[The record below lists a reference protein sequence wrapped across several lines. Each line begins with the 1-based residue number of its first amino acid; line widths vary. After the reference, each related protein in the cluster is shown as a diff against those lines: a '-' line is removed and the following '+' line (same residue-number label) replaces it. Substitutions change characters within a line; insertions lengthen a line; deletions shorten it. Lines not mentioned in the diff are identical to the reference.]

1 MSVNDPHSVFNNLI
15 TRYLSG
21 ELLPEEMEQ
30 FQNAV
35 SADPDLNEQLEEYR
49 KIWNSTEGV
58 SPQQV
63 YDLDTEWAALKHQI
77 PSFDG
82 VDVGAGNHG
91 SSRRLLYYTYRIAA
105 VLVVGLIFTFGLFYI
120 RPMLGT
126 SVVVAGNE
134 PVELQLEDGTHVVL
148 NRDSKIRFN
157 KEFSEGERSVRLAG
171 EAWFDVA
178 RDPSRP
184 FVIDAGSAL
193 VEVLGTSFNVNAYK
207 ENPAVEITVE
217 TGVVA
222 LTAKQDQQEQII
234 LKAGTSGTYAYGS
247 KSLQIQPTADP
258 NNLSWKTRDLYFENT
273 PLNEA
278 AKLVGR
284 VYNVRIEIAN
294 QELAFCPITVTFS
307 EQSLESVL
315 SVLERT
321 LDLEVSR
328 AGDDILLDGP
338 GCVE

>member
-1 MSVNDPHSVFNNLI
+1 
-15 TRYLSG
+15 
-21 ELLPEEMEQ
+21 
-30 FQNAV
+30 
-35 SADPDLNEQLEEYR
+35 
-49 KIWNSTEGV
+49 
-58 SPQQV
+58 
-63 YDLDTEWAALKHQI
+63 
-77 PSFDG
+77 
-82 VDVGAGNHG
+82 
-91 SSRRLLYYTYRIAA
+91 
-105 VLVVGLIFTFGLFYI
+105 
-120 RPMLGT
+120 
-126 SVVVAGNE
+126 
-134 PVELQLEDGTHVVL
+134 
-148 NRDSKIRFN
+148 
-157 KEFSEGERSVRLAG
+157 
-171 EAWFDVA
+171 
-178 RDPSRP
+178 
-184 FVIDAGSAL
+184 
-193 VEVLGTSFNVNAYK
+193 
-207 ENPAVEITVE
+207 
-217 TGVVA
+217 VA

-247 KSLQIQPTADP
+247 KSLQIQPIADP